1 MPPVPPPG
9 PPPSPFPVAPA
20 LPVPPGPG
28 NIGLGIGGTGA
39 GKPGFPGAGNGA
51 GTAAGTGISTA
62 PAFTAVNAMKEDPI
76 AQIAMT
82 PMSVCILSS
91 LSKSHAYYVT
101 GTITRKARNAS
112 SNLMV
117 KAHHLG
123 WKSPSFSLPSGVIA
137 VTDPKSHRASHELA
151 PPVHLGR
158 PCSNFELRH
167 PKSNGVRHEV
177 VAMAS
182 GIDLLDTLAVSLQP

>member
-1 MPPVPPPG
+1 MPLLLRPLVPPPG
-9 PPPSPFPVAPA
+9 TPPRPFPVAPAA

-28 NIGLGIGGTGA
+28 KIGLGICGTGA

-62 PAFTAVNAMKEDPI
+62 PAFIAVNATKEDPI

-82 PMSVCILSS
+82 RMSVCILSLFS
-91 LSKSHAYYVT
+91 SKSHAYDLT
-101 GTITRKARNAS
+101 GTITRNARNAS

-123 WKSPSFSLPSGVIA
+123 
-137 VTDPKSHRASHELA
+137 
-151 PPVHLGR
+151 
-158 PCSNFELRH
+158 
-167 PKSNGVRHEV
+167 
-177 VAMAS
+177 
-182 GIDLLDTLAVSLQP
+182 